1 MKKNIKKG
9 KITMIITMVIACFA
23 LALVMSMQFKIVSE
37 TDITSIENMR
47 EAELRTELANWKS
60 KYEETETKYEETVA
74 KIEEYKQTKQSNE
87 ETEKIVEQELE
98 QVDLTLGKTYVQ
110 GEGIEVTLKDTEK
123 LVEDEL
129 QQVNIQLGKVDM
141 QGEGIEVTLRETD
154 NEEISRIT
162 ADDLILIVNALKASG
177 AEAISINDE
186 RIVNMSDIV
195 DINQSFIKI
204 NGQRIVSPYVIKAI
218 GNQSYLESSLISNGG
233 PVDEMKKI
241 GQDVSVT
248 KSNKVVVPKHNK
260 EIKIKY
266 MN

>member
-9 KITMIITMVIACFA
+9 KITMIITIGIACFA
-23 LALVMSMQFKIVSE
+23 LALVMSMQFKIVNE

-47 EAELRTELANWKS
+47 EAELRTELASWKS
-60 KYEETETKYEETVA
+60 KYEEVNKKYEETSE
-74 KIEEYKQTKQSNE
+74 KIDEYKQNKESNE
-87 ETEKIVEQELE
+87 ETEKLIDDELE
-98 QVDLTLGKTYVQ
+98 QVNMTLGKTDV
-110 GEGIEVTLKDTEK
+110 
-123 LVEDEL
+123 
-129 QQVNIQLGKVDM
+129 
-141 QGEGIEVTLRETD
+141 QGEGIEVTLRESN

-162 ADDLILIVNALKASG
+162 ADDLILIVNSLKTSG

-186 RIVNMSDIV
+186 RIINMSDIV

-204 NGQRIVSPYVIKAI
+204 NGQRILSPYIIKAI

-248 KSNKVVVPKHNK
+248 KSNKVTVPKYNK

>member
-9 KITMIITMVIACFA
+9 KITMTITMVIACFA
-23 LALVMSMQFKIVSE
+23 LALVMSMQFKIASE

-60 KYEETETKYEETVA
+60 KYEEVEKKYEETSS
-74 KIEEYKQTKQSNE
+74 KIDEYKQNKESNE
-87 ETEKIVEQELE
+87 
-98 QVDLTLGKTYVQ
+98 
-110 GEGIEVTLKDTEK
+110 DTEK
-123 LVEDEL
+123 LVDDEL
-129 QQVNIQLGKVDM
+129 QQVNMQLGKVDV

-162 ADDLILIVNALKASG
+162 ADDLILIVNALKVSG

-186 RIVNMSDIV
+186 RIINMSDMV

-204 NGQRIVSPYVIKAI
+204 NGQRIVAPYIIKAI
-218 GNQSYLESSLISNGG
+218 GNQS
-233 PVDEMKKI
+233 
-241 GQDVSVT
+241 
-248 KSNKVVVPKHNK
+248 NKVIVPKYNK

>member
-9 KITMIITMVIACFA
+9 KITMTITMVIACFA
-23 LALVMSMQFKIVSE
+23 LALVMSMQFKIASE

-60 KYEETETKYEETVA
+60 KYEEVEKKYEETSS
-74 KIEEYKQTKQSNE
+74 KIDEYKQNKESNE
-87 ETEKIVEQELE
+87 
-98 QVDLTLGKTYVQ
+98 
-110 GEGIEVTLKDTEK
+110 DTEK
-123 LVEDEL
+123 LVDDEL
-129 QQVNIQLGKVDM
+129 QQVNMQLGKVDV

-162 ADDLILIVNALKASG
+162 ADDLILIVYALKVSG

-186 RIVNMSDIV
+186 RIINMSDMV

-204 NGQRIVSPYVIKAI
+204 NGQRIVAPYIIKAI

-241 GQDVSVT
+241 GQDVSIT
-248 KSNKVVVPKHNK
+248 KSNKVIVPKYNK

>member
-9 KITMIITMVIACFA
+9 KITMTITMVIACFA
-23 LALVMSMQFKIVSE
+23 LALVMSMQFKIASE

-60 KYEETETKYEETVA
+60 KYKEVEKKYEETSS
-74 KIEEYKQTKQSNE
+74 KIDEYKQNKESNE
-87 ETEKIVEQELE
+87 
-98 QVDLTLGKTYVQ
+98 
-110 GEGIEVTLKDTEK
+110 DTEK
-123 LVEDEL
+123 LVDDEL
-129 QQVNIQLGKVDM
+129 QQVNMQLGKVDV

-162 ADDLILIVNALKASG
+162 ADDLILIVNALKVSG

-186 RIVNMSDIV
+186 RIINMSDMV
-195 DINQSFIKI
+195 DINESFIKI
-204 NGQRIVSPYVIKAI
+204 NGQRIVAPYIIKAI

-241 GQDVSVT
+241 GQDVSIT
-248 KSNKVVVPKHNK
+248 KSNKVIVPKYNK

>member
-9 KITMIITMVIACFA
+9 KITMIITIGIACFA
-23 LALVMSMQFKIVSE
+23 LALVMSMQFKIVNE
-37 TDITSIENMR
+37 TDIASIENMR

-60 KYEETETKYEETVA
+60 KYEEVNKKYEETSE
-74 KIEEYKQTKQSNE
+74 KIDEYKQNKESNE
-87 ETEKIVEQELE
+87 ETEKLVDDELE
-98 QVDLTLGKTYVQ
+98 QVNMTLGKTDVQ
-110 GEGIEVTLKDTEK
+110 GEGIEVTLRDS
-123 LVEDEL
+123 
-129 QQVNIQLGKVDM
+129 N
-141 QGEGIEVTLRETD
+141 

-162 ADDLILIVNALKASG
+162 ADDLILIVNSLKTSG

-186 RIVNMSDIV
+186 RIINMSDIV

-204 NGQRIVSPYVIKAI
+204 NGQRILSPYIIKAI

-241 GQDVSVT
+241 GQNVSVT
-248 KSNKVVVPKHNK
+248 KSNKVTVPKYNK

>member
-9 KITMIITMVIACFA
+9 KITMTITMVIACFA
-23 LALVMSMQFKIVSE
+23 LALVMSMQFKIASE

-60 KYEETETKYEETVA
+60 KYEEVEKKYEETSS
-74 KIEEYKQTKQSNE
+74 KIDEYKQNKESNE
-87 ETEKIVEQELE
+87 
-98 QVDLTLGKTYVQ
+98 
-110 GEGIEVTLKDTEK
+110 DTEK
-123 LVEDEL
+123 LVDDEL
-129 QQVNIQLGKVDM
+129 QQVNMQLGKVDV

-162 ADDLILIVNALKASG
+162 ADDLILIVNALKVSG

-186 RIVNMSDIV
+186 RIINMSDMV
-195 DINQSFIKI
+195 DINDSFIKI
-204 NGQRIVSPYVIKAI
+204 NGQRIVAPYIIKAI

-241 GQDVSVT
+241 GQDVSIT
-248 KSNKVVVPKHNK
+248 KSNKVIVPKYNK

>member
-9 KITMIITMVIACFA
+9 KITMTITMVIACFA
-23 LALVMSMQFKIVSE
+23 LALVMSMQFKIASE

-60 KYEETETKYEETVA
+60 KYEEVEKKYEETSS
-74 KIEEYKQTKQSNE
+74 KIDEYKQNKESNE
-87 ETEKIVEQELE
+87 
-98 QVDLTLGKTYVQ
+98 
-110 GEGIEVTLKDTEK
+110 DTEK
-123 LVEDEL
+123 LVDDEL
-129 QQVNIQLGKVDM
+129 QQVNMQLGKVDV

-162 ADDLILIVNALKASG
+162 ADDLILIVNALKVSG

-186 RIVNMSDIV
+186 RIINMSDMV

-204 NGQRIVSPYVIKAI
+204 NGQRIVAPYIIKAI

-241 GQDVSVT
+241 GQDVSIT
-248 KSNKVVVPKHNK
+248 KSNKVIVPKYNK

>member
-9 KITMIITMVIACFA
+9 KITMTITMVIACFA
-23 LALVMSMQFKIVSE
+23 LALVMSMQFKIASE

-60 KYEETETKYEETVA
+60 KYEEVNKKYEETSS
-74 KIEEYKQTKQSNE
+74 KIDEYKQNKESNE
-87 ETEKIVEQELE
+87 
-98 QVDLTLGKTYVQ
+98 
-110 GEGIEVTLKDTEK
+110 DTEK
-123 LVEDEL
+123 LVDDEL
-129 QQVNIQLGKVDM
+129 QQVNMQLGKVDV

-162 ADDLILIVNALKASG
+162 ADDLILIVNALKVSG

-186 RIVNMSDIV
+186 RIINMSDMV
-195 DINQSFIKI
+195 DINESFIKI
-204 NGQRIVSPYVIKAI
+204 NGQRIVAPYIIKAI

-241 GQDVSVT
+241 GQDVSIT
-248 KSNKVVVPKHNK
+248 KSNKVIVPKYNK